1 MDFIKGIFNAIAD
14 PRLYFGLMVLALVLM
29 VWKREVFISKAVGYG
44 VLIFLT
50 LFFALGGLD
59 PNFQL
64 IITKPDNVPIV
75 GLIFLLVFFTWYSMR
90 QAVLND
96 QRIAKG
102 EGPIEKAESDRV
114 HVWPDLV
121 YIELIALILCS
132 VLLIVWSIAL
142 KAPLE
147 EPANP
152 TVSPNP
158 AKAPW

>member
-1 MDFIKGIFNAIAD
+1 MDFIKGFFNWIAD
-14 PRLYFGLMVLALVLM
+14 PRLYFLLMVASLVLM
-29 VWKREVFISKAVGYG
+29 VWKREGFNSKAVGYG

-64 IITKPDNVPIV
+64 IVTKPDNVPIV

-90 QAVLND
+90 EAVLND

-114 HVWPDLV
+114 WVWPDLV
-121 YIELIALILCS
+121 YLELMQLS
-132 VLLIVWSIAL
+132 
-142 KAPLE
+142 
-147 EPANP
+147 
-152 TVSPNP
+152 
-158 AKAPW
+158 